1 MITIT
6 PQGSIYL
13 CKTPLESDYKN
24 QLTFAN
30 ATAQESYFTSKVYRS
45 FNNDH
50 YTYLKKENTI
60 TVGCSVDDII
70 ECNYLF
76 YVNTGFTNK
85 IYYCFIK
92 NMEYVNENVTRI
104 FIETDV
110 FQTYQFDINYNT
122 SFVEREHVNNDTY
135 GLHTIPEDLE
145 TGEYIT
151 QSGTETIYQ
160 VRGLNYLTDW
170 YICIAT
176 TETGGLATP
185 AYTTNGK
192 LYNGIYSGL
201 YYFLFA
207 DGINADKFIKGLQTQ
222 TTGDA
227 IVAIFMIPRALGNVT
242 APTGSDWIDAT
253 LGTYTFHTAYVNYS
267 TADIN
272 LGNVSFN
279 IENYL
284 DANYVPRNKKLLC
297 YPYRYLLLS
306 NNAGQTNT
314 YYYEKFKIDNTYS
327 NCQFKIQGTIS
338 PGCNIRLIPKNYTAN
353 LLNCVDGGKLPTCA
367 WLNDPYINWLTQNS
381 VNLKLEKIKDYA
393 SIGVGSVLTIAT
405 GGAGALIGGGL
416 IASGVSGIF
425 DTMKAKYEHSL
436 APSTAGGGM
445 NQGDLNFSQQNT
457 FAYFKMTIKKE
468 YAEIIDKYFDM
479 FGYKVNAVKI
489 PNITGRTN
497 WNYVKTIDCNFD
509 GNIPQ
514 DYMKKIRNMFDN
526 GITLWHNP
534 STMYDYTQSNTIVS

>member
-30 ATAQESYFTSKVYRS
+30 ATAQETYFTSKVYRS
-45 FNNDH
+45 FNNDNF
-50 YTYLKKENTI
+50 TYLKKDNSITI
-60 TVGCSVDDII
+60 GCSVDDII

-110 FQTYQFDINYNT
+110 FQTYQFDINYHA
-122 SFVEREHVNNDTY
+122 SFVEREHVSNDTI

-145 TGEYIT
+145 TGGYVRQAT
-151 QSGTETIYQ
+151 DETPTM
-160 VRGLNYLTDW
+160 LTNLHYLTNT
-170 YICIAT
+170 YIIIAT
-176 TETGGLATP
+176 TELGQYALPSYPTGKVF
-185 AYTTNGK
+185 NGV
-192 LYNGIYSGL
+192 YSGL
-201 YYFLFA
+201 YYFVFRNAYYA
-207 DGINADKFIKGLQTQ
+207 DNFVKATQ
-222 TTGDA
+222 SMSTGDIIA
-227 IVAIFMIPRALGNVT
+227 SIFVAPASLTNVS
-242 APTGSDWIDAT
+242 AGDFD
-253 LGTYTFHTAYVNYS
+253 TYTLEGYTVEMAPLNAS
-267 TADIN
+267 SN
-272 LGNVSFN
+272 
-279 IENYL
+279 EL
-284 DANYVPRNKKLLC
+284 DMGDFPITKPSVIDVDYVPRNNKLWC
-297 YPYRYLLLS
+297 YPYRYFVLS
-306 NNAGQTNT
+306 NNAGNT
-314 YYYEKFKIDNTYS
+314 QEYKYELFTTESCKFNLRGAIGVGCS
-327 NCQFKIQGTIS
+327 IQAM
-338 PGCNIRLIPKNYTAN
+338 PKDYKEGSTLYA
-353 LLNCVDGGKLPTCA
+353 LDAYKLPTCA
-367 WLNDPYINWLTQNS
+367 WTNDAYINWITQNS

-416 IASGVSGIF
+416 IAGGVSGIF

-436 APSTAGGGM
+436 APNSAKGGA
-445 NQGDLNFSQQNT
+445 NQGDLNFARQRTFT
-457 FAYFKMTIKKE
+457 FAKMSIKKE

-479 FGYKVNAVKI
+479 FGYRVNMVKT

-514 DYMKKIRNMFDN
+514 DYMKTIRNIFDN